1 MQSIRENIHRYSSRG
16 LRMLCA
22 DVLCAKGF
30 KEFVIE
36 DIIFPERDHAHERAS
51 RDWVAA
57 ILRKGPIK
65 MGTLLNRG
73 GQKNRAILREVICH
87 MVNDG
92 SVIFE
97 NFRELYR

>member
-1 MQSIRENIHRYSSRG
+1 M
-16 LRMLCA
+16 
-22 DVLCAKGF
+22 
-30 KEFVIE
+30 E

-97 NFRELYR
+97 NFTHPKNKTKYTILSLPQGDIA